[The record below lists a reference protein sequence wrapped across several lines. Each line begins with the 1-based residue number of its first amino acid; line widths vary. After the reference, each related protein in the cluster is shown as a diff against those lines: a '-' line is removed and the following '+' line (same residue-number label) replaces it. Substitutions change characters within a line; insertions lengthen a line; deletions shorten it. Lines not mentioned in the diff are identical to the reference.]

1 MSCFSDQLTLTQM
14 KTGTVFGTRGENR
27 RLFKSISQRRFSGVS
42 ITTKNDFNNKVIM
55 APLRTRIMQ
64 SYHIIEDDLLCI
76 PSKSHQTSRQ
86 NTEFKTKQN
95 SGLISSIRIIII
107 LFRPSTLGSLAIK
120 VCFIYE
126 SKQLHG
132 GDLSV
137 CRHSPNRPSSKL
149 EQKSIC
155 ENINKSKLRVKLFLS
170 KSFRLNNIVPGHSLF
185 HSNSESRAESSLL
198 AKI

>member
-1 MSCFSDQLTLTQM
+1 MALQLKVAVSCFSDQLTLTQM

-64 SYHIIEDDLLCI
+64 SYHIIEDDLRCI

-95 SGLISSIRIIII
+95 SGLISSIRII
-107 LFRPSTLGSLAIK
+107 K
-120 VCFIYE
+120 HY
-126 SKQLHG
+126 
-132 GDLSV
+132 
-137 CRHSPNRPSSKL
+137 
-149 EQKSIC
+149 
-155 ENINKSKLRVKLFLS
+155 
-170 KSFRLNNIVPGHSLF
+170 SF
-185 HSNSESRAESSLL
+185 
-198 AKI
+198 